1 MSPNVSLPSLQM
13 KLTLPARRAAATA
26 WFDPFPPGP
35 IRKDD
40 PRMVWPQAGADFERN
55 ARSATK
61 LPAMVIRLS
70 GTWHPP
76 VPRSI
81 TPFFTNLHPWY
92 ESFSRPSRSPQVA
105 VGGPVEG
112 RSARG
117 NSVPTKPAF
126 ACRLF
131 LVLFTERDLS

>member
-1 MSPNVSLPSLQM
+1 M

-26 WFDPFPPGP
+26 WFDPFAPGP

-61 LPAMVIRLS
+61 LPAMVIHLS
-70 GTWHPP
+70 GTWRPP

-81 TPFFTNLHPWY
+81 TPFFTNLHPSH
-92 ESFSRPSRSPQVA
+92 ESFSQTWRSPQVA
-105 VGGPVEG
+105 VCGLVER
-112 RSARG
+112 RSTRG
-117 NSVPTKPAF
+117 SSLPTKPAF
-126 ACRLF
+126 ADRLF
-131 LVLFTERDLS
+131 LVLITGRDVS